1 MRTTIRLPD
10 NLLRQAK
17 KLAADTNRSLT
28 RVIEDALWE
37 TLSRSGSRNVRR
49 TVRLKTF
56 GRGGLRPGVNLD
68 DGRTLRDL
76 MDLEDLKAKEPD
88 GSD

>member
-49 TVRLKTF
+49 TVQLKTF

>member
-10 NLLRQAK
+10 DLLRQAK
-17 KLAADTNRSLT
+17 KLAADTDRSLT
-28 RVIEDALWE
+28 RVIEEALRE

-49 TVRLKTF
+49 AVRLKTF
-56 GRGGLRPGVNLD
+56 GRGGMRPGVDLD
-68 DGRTLRDL
+68 DGRTLRGV
-76 MDLEDLKAKEPD
+76 MDLEDLKAKGQD